1 MEHPFADDQYL
12 PLEESN
18 AFPAD
23 SALTPDAISSDPF
36 QQSLSHVTG
45 FDEHPFQDLNPFDS
59 SIHHFESLS
68 TSFNSYG
75 SEALHS
81 AQPFD
86 PLHQP
91 FASLHHSPS
100 IDHSHLIA
108 DYHFQLEG
116 NHQRSGSTEFTPSS
130 PANINKYAE
139 VLFQGP
145 DNQEH
150 TGTVMEVH
158 PDNTYKI
165 QTSDGSYDHIAYHD
179 IFKYGSKSK

>member
-75 SEALHS
+75 SEAFHS
-81 AQPFD
+81 VQPFD
-86 PLHQP
+86 PLQQP
-91 FASLHHSPS
+91 FVSLQHSPS

-108 DYHFQLEG
+108 DSHFQLEG
-116 NHQRSGSTEFTPSS
+116 NLRQLISISMQKFCSKDPITKNTQAQSWKFTPII
-130 PANINKYAE
+130 PIR
-139 VLFQGP
+139 FRQ
-145 DNQEH
+145 
-150 TGTVMEVH
+150 VMEAMIMLRITV
-158 PDNTYKI
+158 Y
-165 QTSDGSYDHIAYHD
+165 
-179 IFKYGSKSK
+179 

>member
-1 MEHPFADDQYL
+1 MEHPFADHQPL

-18 AFPAD
+18 AFPND

-36 QQSLSHVTG
+36 HQTLSHLPC
-45 FDEHPFQDLNPFDS
+45 FDEPSFQDHNPFDS
-59 SIHHFESLS
+59 TTHHLEPFSS
-68 TSFNSYG
+68 PFNSFD
-75 SEALHS
+75 SQALHTV
-81 AQPFD
+81 QPFD

-108 DYHFQLEG
+108 DSHFQLEG

-130 PANINKYAE
+130 PANINQHAE

-145 DNQEH
+145 DKQEH

-165 QTSDGSYDHIAYHD
+165 QTSDGSYDHVAYHD
-179 IFKYGSKSK
+179 IFKYGSKSR

>member
-1 MEHPFADDQYL
+1 MEHPFSDHQPL

-18 AFPAD
+18 NFPND
-23 SALTPDAISSDPF
+23 LALTPDAISSDPF
-36 QQSLSHVTG
+36 QQAPSHLPG
-45 FDEHPFQDLNPFDS
+45 FNEHPFQDHNPFDS
-59 SIHHFESLS
+59 SIYHLEPFSS
-68 TSFNSYG
+68 PFNS
-75 SEALHS
+75 SDSQDLHS
-81 AQPFD
+81 VQPFD

-108 DYHFQLEG
+108 DSHFQLEG

-130 PANINKYAE
+130 PVNINQYSE

-165 QTSDGSYDHIAYHD
+165 QTSDGSFDHIAYHSVL
-179 IFKYGSKSK
+179 KYGSK

>member
-1 MEHPFADDQYL
+1 MESHFADHQHL

-18 AFPAD
+18 IFQAD

-36 QQSLSHVTG
+36 QQSPSHLPC
-45 FDEHPFQDLNPFDS
+45 FDEYAFQDPNPFDS
-59 SIHHFESLS
+59 SIHHLEQFSS
-68 TSFNSYG
+68 PFNS
-75 SEALHS
+75 SDSQALHS
-81 AQPFD
+81 DQPFY

-100 IDHSHLIA
+100 IDHSHMIA
-108 DYHFQLEG
+108 DSHFQLEG

-130 PANINKYAE
+130 PGNINKYAE

-165 QTSDGSYDHIAYHD
+165 QTSDRSYDHIAYHD
-179 IFKYGSKSK
+179 IFKYGSKSQ